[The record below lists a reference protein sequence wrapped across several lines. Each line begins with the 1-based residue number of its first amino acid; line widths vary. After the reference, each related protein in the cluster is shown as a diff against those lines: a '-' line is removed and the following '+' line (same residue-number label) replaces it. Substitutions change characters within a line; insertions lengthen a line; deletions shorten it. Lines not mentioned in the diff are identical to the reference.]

1 MNGGIYFFNNDDFV
15 VKENM
20 KGKLLGFSGESKG
33 LYLVLFYSKE
43 CPHCDKLLAEFKQL
57 PNLINGCKFVMVN
70 INKNPGII
78 EKSKTTISP
87 ITYVPDVILY
97 VNGLPYIRYD
107 GPSEMELIK
116 NFILDIYQKLQKTS
130 FFNENNNTTTQSINQ
145 NAQHQEQQQMQQQAQ
160 PIEEIPSY
168 SIGKPVCG
176 NAKDAYGKCYLEFD
190 NAYVGTA

>member
-1 MNGGIYFFNNDDFV
+1 MNGGIYCFNNDDFII
-15 VKENM
+15 KENM
-20 KGKLLGFSGESKG
+20 KGKLLSFAEESKG

-43 CPHCDKLLAEFKQL
+43 CPHCDKLLTEFKQL

-70 INKNPGII
+70 INKNPGLI
-78 EKSKTTISP
+78 EKSKMTISP

-107 GPSEMELIK
+107 GPSELELIK

-130 FFNENNNTTTQSINQ
+130 FLNEGTTQQ
-145 NAQHQEQQQMQQQAQ
+145 KQMPQQQNTPSIQK
-160 PIEEIPSY
+160 PPEEEIPSY
-168 SIGKPVCG
+168 CIGKPVCG

>member
-15 VKENM
+15 IRENM
-20 KGKLLGFSGESKG
+20 KGKLLSFAEESKG

-43 CPHCDKLLAEFKQL
+43 CPHCDKLLTEFKQL

-70 INKNPGII
+70 INKNPGLI
-78 EKSKTTISP
+78 EKSRTTISP

-107 GPSEMELIK
+107 GPSEMDLIK

-130 FFNENNNTTTQSINQ
+130 FLNETSHTNSSNTRNQ
-145 NAQHQEQQQMQQQAQ
+145 VQQVQKK
-160 PIEEIPSY
+160 PEDEIPSY
-168 SIGKPVCG
+168 SVGKPVCG
-176 NAKDAYGKCYLEFD
+176 NAKDVYGKCYLEFD

>member
-1 MNGGIYFFNNDDFV
+1 MNGGIYFFNNDDFII
-15 VKENM
+15 KENM
-20 KGKLLGFSGESKG
+20 KGKLLSFAEESKG

-43 CPHCDKLLAEFKQL
+43 CPHCDKLLTEFKQL

-70 INKNPGII
+70 INKNPGLI
-78 EKSKTTISP
+78 EKSKMTISP

-107 GPSEMELIK
+107 GPSELELIK

-130 FFNENNNTTTQSINQ
+130 FLNEGTTQQ
-145 NAQHQEQQQMQQQAQ
+145 KQMPQQQNTPSIQK
-160 PIEEIPSY
+160 PPEEEIPSY
-168 SIGKPVCG
+168 CIGKPVCG

>member
-15 VKENM
+15 VRENM
-20 KGKLLGFSGESKG
+20 KGKLLSFTEESKG

-43 CPHCDKLLAEFKQL
+43 CPHCDKLLTEFKQL
-57 PNLINGCKFVMVN
+57 PNLINGCKFVIVN
-70 INKNPGII
+70 INKNPGLI
-78 EKSKTTISP
+78 EKSKMTISP

-107 GPSEMELIK
+107 GPSEMELLK

-130 FFNENNNTTTQSINQ
+130 FLNESNPALPQRTS
-145 NAQHQEQQQMQQQAQ
+145 Q
-160 PIEEIPSY
+160 PAVETKPKEEEIPSY

-176 NAKDAYGKCYLEFD
+176 NAKDAYDRCYLEFD